1 MESYQVAGQLSIF
14 DYPEFLPEKP
24 NKKRHILKVGDKIGK
39 IILGECEITTVTEVN
54 NNYDDLF
61 YRTAAGICYSAEDGE
76 NDIEE
81 LIKLAAEKHKN
92 YKTII
97 PGQLENRITVRYAP
111 RKCDGKILWA
121 QIGIFNNMLFW
132 KEDYTYQF
140 LEPYSSKRKLDKA
153 YNMHKSKILKGDYE
167 LVSDQLPIKEL
178 YWSSKG
184 FFADARYVACNP

>member
-24 NKKRHILKVGDKIGK
+24 DKKRHILKVGDKIGK

-54 NNYDDLF
+54 DNNGYLF

-92 YKTII
+92 YKTISQ
-97 PGQLENRITVRYAP
+97 GN
-111 RKCDGKILWA
+111 
-121 QIGIFNNMLFW
+121 
-132 KEDYTYQF
+132 
-140 LEPYSSKRKLDKA
+140 
-153 YNMHKSKILKGDYE
+153 
-167 LVSDQLPIKEL
+167 
-178 YWSSKG
+178 
-184 FFADARYVACNP
+184 